1 MRQHATAYAALKA
14 GYHQVCVGS
23 DGPQPQ
29 KCTTDCHRTDGI
41 CYLVLESVHC
51 TSYIIT
57 HYELHVNN
65 KNEMSK
71 ECENICA

>member
-1 MRQHATAYAALKA
+1 MRQYVSAYAALKA
-14 GYHQVCVGS
+14 GYHKVCVGS

-29 KCTTDCHRTDGI
+29 ERATNDDGTACI
-41 CYLVLESVHC
+41 CYLVFESVHC

-57 HYELHVNN
+57 HYVLHVND

-71 ECENICA
+71 ECQ